1 MTRIINEIDKKIFL
15 EEKCFIPTMG
25 ALHKGHLSLV
35 KLGKQSTNGKTIVS
49 IFVNKRQFNDE
60 SDYDNYPIDL
70 DKDIELL
77 RKEEVDYI
85 FIPQENYIYPKD
97 FAELDGI
104 KSGAKGSLFEGVHRP
119 GHFDGVL
126 TVVNRLFELVNPTS
140 AVFGKK
146 DAQQLYLVKEFFANG
161 QLSQFMYQ
169 TNPLSEITHK
179 RRVSAL
185 GPGGLTRERAGFEVR
200 DVHPTHYGRICPI
213 ETPEGPNIGLINSLS
228 TYSKIN
234 KYGFIESPYKKVKD
248 GVVEDKI
255 EYLSAMEETK
265 FTIAQANSK
274 IDKNGKFID
283 DNKTLLNDYISKEEL
298 WACTTCNACVDSC
311 PIGIDPLSIILDM
324 RRLSLIHI

>member
-1 MTRIINEIDKKIFL
+1 MTKIINKIDKKIFL

-35 KLGKQSTNGKTIVS
+35 KLGKQSTNSKTIVS

-85 FIPQENYIYPKD
+85 FIPDENYIYPKD

-104 KSGAKGSLFEGVHRP
+104 KSGEKGSLFEGAHRP

-146 DAQQLYLVKEFFANG
+146 DAQQLYLVKEFFSNKSNNLKIIEAEIIRDEYGLAMSSRNRL
-161 QLSQFMYQ
+161 LSKSGINIARNIFQILKNTKEHFFQNQDIQQAEAFGKELFNENDIEYDYL
-169 TNPLSEITHK
+169 NFVDPK
-179 RRVSAL
+179 Y
-185 GPGGLTRERAGFEVR
+185 F
-200 DVHPTHYGRICPI
+200 
-213 ETPEGPNIGLINSLS
+213 ETP
-228 TYSKIN
+228 
-234 KYGFIESPYKKVKD
+234 
-248 GVVEDKI
+248 
-255 EYLSAMEETK
+255 
-265 FTIAQANSK
+265 
-274 IDKNGKFID
+274 DKNQKKLLLITAAYVEGIRLID
-283 DNKTLLNDYISKEEL
+283 NMEVIQ
-298 WACTTCNACVDSC
+298 
-311 PIGIDPLSIILDM
+311 
-324 RRLSLIHI
+324 

>member
-35 KLGKQSTNGKTIVS
+35 KLGKQSTNGKIIVS

-85 FIPQENYIYPKD
+85 FIPDENYIYPKD
-97 FAELDGI
+97 FVELDEI
-104 KSGAKGSLFEGVHRP
+104 ESGEKGSLFEGAHRP

-146 DAQQLYLVKEFFANG
+146 DAQQLYLVKEFFANKSNNLKIIEAEIIRDEYG
-161 QLSQFMYQ
+161 LAMSSRNRLLSKSGINIARNIFQILKNTKEHFFQNQDIQQAEAFGKELFNENDIEYDYL
-169 TNPLSEITHK
+169 NFVDPK
-179 RRVSAL
+179 Y
-185 GPGGLTRERAGFEVR
+185 F
-200 DVHPTHYGRICPI
+200 
-213 ETPEGPNIGLINSLS
+213 ETP
-228 TYSKIN
+228 
-234 KYGFIESPYKKVKD
+234 
-248 GVVEDKI
+248 
-255 EYLSAMEETK
+255 
-265 FTIAQANSK
+265 
-274 IDKNGKFID
+274 DKNQEKLLLITAAYVEGIRLID
-283 DNKTLLNDYISKEEL
+283 NMEVIQ
-298 WACTTCNACVDSC
+298 
-311 PIGIDPLSIILDM
+311 
-324 RRLSLIHI
+324 

>member
-35 KLGKQSTNGKTIVS
+35 KLGKQSTNSKTIVS

-85 FIPQENYIYPKD
+85 FIPDENYIYPKD
-97 FAELDGI
+97 FVELDGI
-104 KSGAKGSLFEGVHRP
+104 KSGEKGSLFEGAHRP

-146 DAQQLYLVKEFFANG
+146 DAQQLYLVKEFFANKSNN
-161 QLSQFMYQ
+161 LKIIEA
-169 TNPLSEITHK
+169 EII
-179 RRVSAL
+179 RDEY
-185 GPGGLTRERAGFEVR
+185 GLAMSSRNRLLTKSGINIARNIFQILQNTKEHFFQNQDIQQAEAFGKELFNENDIEYDYLNFV
-200 DVHPTHYGRICPI
+200 DPKYF
-213 ETPEGPNIGLINSLS
+213 ETP
-228 TYSKIN
+228 
-234 KYGFIESPYKKVKD
+234 
-248 GVVEDKI
+248 
-255 EYLSAMEETK
+255 
-265 FTIAQANSK
+265 
-274 IDKNGKFID
+274 DKNQEKLLLITAAYVEGIRLID
-283 DNKTLLNDYISKEEL
+283 NMEVIQ
-298 WACTTCNACVDSC
+298 
-311 PIGIDPLSIILDM
+311 
-324 RRLSLIHI
+324 

>member
-1 MTRIINEIDKKIFL
+1 MTKIINKIDKKIFL

-35 KLGKQSTNGKTIVS
+35 KLGKQSTNSKTIVS

-85 FIPQENYIYPKD
+85 FVPDENYIYPKD

-104 KSGAKGSLFEGVHRP
+104 KSGEKGSLFEGAHRP

-146 DAQQLYLVKEFFANG
+146 DAQQLYLVKEFFSNKSNNLKIIEAEIIRDEYGLAMSSRNRL
-161 QLSQFMYQ
+161 LSKSGINVARNIFQILKNTKEHFFQ
-169 TNPLSEITHK
+169 NQDIQQAE
-179 RRVSAL
+179 A
-185 GPGGLTRERAGFEVR
+185 
-200 DVHPTHYGRICPI
+200 YGKDLFNENDIEYDYLNFVDPKYF
-213 ETPEGPNIGLINSLS
+213 ETP
-228 TYSKIN
+228 
-234 KYGFIESPYKKVKD
+234 
-248 GVVEDKI
+248 
-255 EYLSAMEETK
+255 
-265 FTIAQANSK
+265 
-274 IDKNGKFID
+274 DKNQEKLLLITAAYVEGIRLID
-283 DNKTLLNDYISKEEL
+283 NMEVIQ
-298 WACTTCNACVDSC
+298 
-311 PIGIDPLSIILDM
+311 
-324 RRLSLIHI
+324 

>member
-35 KLGKQSTNGKTIVS
+35 KLGKKSTNGKTIVS

-85 FIPQENYIYPKD
+85 FIPDENYIYPKD
-97 FAELDGI
+97 FVELDVI
-104 KSGAKGSLFEGVHRP
+104 KSGEKGSLFEGAHRP

-146 DAQQLYLVKEFFANG
+146 DAQQLYLVKEFFANKSNNLKIIEAEIIRDEYG
-161 QLSQFMYQ
+161 LAMSSRNRLLSKSGINIARNIFQILKNTKEHFFQNQDIQQAEAFGKELFNENDIEYDYL
-169 TNPLSEITHK
+169 NFVDPK
-179 RRVSAL
+179 Y
-185 GPGGLTRERAGFEVR
+185 F
-200 DVHPTHYGRICPI
+200 
-213 ETPEGPNIGLINSLS
+213 ETP
-228 TYSKIN
+228 
-234 KYGFIESPYKKVKD
+234 
-248 GVVEDKI
+248 
-255 EYLSAMEETK
+255 
-265 FTIAQANSK
+265 
-274 IDKNGKFID
+274 DKNQEKLLLITAAYVEGIRLID
-283 DNKTLLNDYISKEEL
+283 NMEVIQ
-298 WACTTCNACVDSC
+298 
-311 PIGIDPLSIILDM
+311 
-324 RRLSLIHI
+324 

>member
-1 MTRIINEIDKKIFL
+1 MTRIINKIDKKIFH

-25 ALHKGHLSLV
+25 ALHEGHLSLV
-35 KLGKQSTNGKTIVS
+35 KLGKKSTNGKTIVS

-104 KSGAKGSLFEGVHRP
+104 KSGEKGSLFEGAHRP

-146 DAQQLYLVKEFFANG
+146 DAQQLYLVKEFLTNKNNNLKILEAEIIRDEYGLAMSSRNRL
-161 QLSQFMYQ
+161 LSKSGINIARNIFQILENTKEHFIQ
-169 TNPLSEITHK
+169 NQDIQQSEDFGKKLFDENAIEYDYLNFVDPK
-179 RRVSAL
+179 Y
-185 GPGGLTRERAGFEVR
+185 F
-200 DVHPTHYGRICPI
+200 
-213 ETPEGPNIGLINSLS
+213 ETPDSNRDKLLLITAAYAEGIRLIDN
-228 TYSKIN
+228 
-234 KYGFIESPYKKVKD
+234 
-248 GVVEDKI
+248 
-255 EYLSAMEETK
+255 MEV
-265 FTIAQANSK
+265 IQ
-274 IDKNGKFID
+274 
-283 DNKTLLNDYISKEEL
+283 
-298 WACTTCNACVDSC
+298 
-311 PIGIDPLSIILDM
+311 
-324 RRLSLIHI
+324 

>member
-1 MTRIINEIDKKIFL
+1 MTKIINKIDKKIFL
-15 EEKCFIPTMG
+15 EKKCFIPTMG

-85 FIPQENYIYPKD
+85 FIPDENYIYPKD

-104 KSGAKGSLFEGVHRP
+104 ISGEKGSLFEGAHRP

-146 DAQQLYLVKEFFANG
+146 DAQQLYLVKEFFANKSNNLKIIEAEIIRDEYG
-161 QLSQFMYQ
+161 LAMSSRNRLLSKSGINIARNIFQILKNTKEHFFQNQDIQQAEAFGKELFNENDIEYDYL
-169 TNPLSEITHK
+169 NFVDPK
-179 RRVSAL
+179 Y
-185 GPGGLTRERAGFEVR
+185 F
-200 DVHPTHYGRICPI
+200 
-213 ETPEGPNIGLINSLS
+213 ETP
-228 TYSKIN
+228 
-234 KYGFIESPYKKVKD
+234 
-248 GVVEDKI
+248 
-255 EYLSAMEETK
+255 
-265 FTIAQANSK
+265 
-274 IDKNGKFID
+274 DKNQEKLLLITAAYVEGIRLID
-283 DNKTLLNDYISKEEL
+283 NMEVIQ
-298 WACTTCNACVDSC
+298 
-311 PIGIDPLSIILDM
+311 
-324 RRLSLIHI
+324 